1 MYCLCSDKSFDEII
15 ALQSENCLPLNKFF
29 DTYTACTTTGCGSCI
44 EPLKTELDIN
54 NLLISESH
62 E

>member
-15 ALQSENCLPLNKFF
+15 AQQSEARLPLNKFF
-29 DTYTACTTTGCGSCI
+29 DTFTDCTTTGCGSCI
-44 EPLKTELDIN
+44 EPLTAELSIN
-54 NLLISESH
+54 DLLIPESH